1 MPIKNIKTKI
11 MVDLKT
17 EVKPSLNSLV
27 GNKIIQI
34 NLTGLK
40 YIIHHLQG

>member
-1 MPIKNIKTKI
+1 MD
-11 MVDLKT
+11 DLIT
-17 EVKPSLNSLV
+17 ETQPSLNSLV